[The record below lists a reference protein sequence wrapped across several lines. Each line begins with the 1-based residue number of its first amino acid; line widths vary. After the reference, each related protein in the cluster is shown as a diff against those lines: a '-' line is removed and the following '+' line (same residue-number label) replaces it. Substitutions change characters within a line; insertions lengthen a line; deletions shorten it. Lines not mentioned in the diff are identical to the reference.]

1 MNLRIEIFLFD
12 KKIINIKYALK
23 LINTLIDPNIVLK
36 KKDDIRWNEYS
47 EISIWW
53 EIIIINLL

>member
-1 MNLRIEIFLFD
+1 MKLRIEIFLFN

>member
-1 MNLRIEIFLFD
+1 LNLRIEIFLFD

-23 LINTLIDPNIVLK
+23 LINTLINPNIVLK
-36 KKDDIRWNEYS
+36 KKDIRWNEYS

-53 EIIIINLL
+53 KIIIINLL